1 MKNMEDQG
9 VKEARQM
16 KQALWTVKRLGRMRR
31 EGLTAEE
38 VTAKEIDEVTAK
50 ISAPAMRSLANS
62 ALGELLMHG
71 GVIADLFEA
80 LWSVDPRDEEVSAAT
95 ANSVIKI
102 CQMRLMEIKGIE
114 QNED

>member
-1 MKNMEDQG
+1 MKSE
-9 VKEARQM
+9 KEEIHM
-16 KQALWTVKRLGRMRR
+16 KQALWTVKRLGRMRS
-31 EGLTAEE
+31 EGLSADE
-38 VTAKEIDEVTAK
+38 VTAKEIDEATSR

-95 ANSVIKI
+95 ANSVIRI
-102 CQMRLMEIKGIE
+102 CELRLMEIKGIQ